1 VRLTRAAIV
10 AGAVLTMVSE
20 GSAQSRAW
28 FVPALSMSLSHDTNL
43 FLTGNAGDTL
53 AQVRPSFDGAYES
66 PNREFHGFAAFEAQR
81 SATYPVLNML
91 GAQRTALIDAR
102 VNTSPR
108 TILSLGGR
116 HDRTDSPSELSLESG
131 IVLGRQIAARTQIT
145 PSAAYRL
152 KPRTT
157 VTAQYNWTQES
168 LSRYPEQSL
177 HSARAGMDYARSAR
191 TQWGGRYVARFF
203 VGSPVEGESSHTLLA
218 SWSRQITPATNASV
232 QMGPRFSSYSGVASE
247 VLASLLRR
255 TPRQRFLVDYWQ
267 GETIVLGVPGPVG
280 IHSGTTR
287 TSWLLRNDLEISTVI
302 GVFHSLSLADLRATV
317 YHGGVGGAWTVR
329 QMYTL
334 TASYRADYQRGD
346 LRGQL
351 PPDGHVTRGVVAV
364 GVTIAP
370 RLKRTFTPLQRDPAL
385 PMTGVQWP

>member
-1 VRLTRAAIV
+1 MLTRAATIAV
-10 AGAVLTMVSE
+10 AALTMVSE
-20 GSAQSRAW
+20 GSAQSRTW
-28 FVPALSMSLSHDTNL
+28 FVPAVSLSLSHDTNL
-43 FLTGNAGDTL
+43 FLAPGNEGDTL
-53 AQVRPSFDGAYES
+53 AHVRPSFDAAYES
-66 PNREFHGFAAFEAQR
+66 PNREFHGFVAFEAQR
-81 SATYPVLNML
+81 SAQYPVLNML

-102 VNTSPR
+102 VRTSPR
-108 TILSLGGR
+108 TFIGLSGR
-116 HDRTDSPSELSLESG
+116 HDRTDSPSELNLESG
-131 IVLGRQIAARTQIT
+131 ILLGRQIAARTQVT
-145 PSAAYRL
+145 PSASYRL
-152 KPRTT
+152 RSRTT
-157 VTAQYNWTQES
+157 LTAQYDWTRES
-168 LSRYPEQSL
+168 LSVFPEQSL
-177 HSARAGMDYARSAR
+177 HAARAGLDYAWSAR
-191 TQWGGRYVARFF
+191 TQWGGRYVARSFA
-203 VGSPVEGESSHTLLA
+203 GAPLDREYSHTLLV

-255 TPRQRFLVDYWQ
+255 TPHQRFLVDYWQ